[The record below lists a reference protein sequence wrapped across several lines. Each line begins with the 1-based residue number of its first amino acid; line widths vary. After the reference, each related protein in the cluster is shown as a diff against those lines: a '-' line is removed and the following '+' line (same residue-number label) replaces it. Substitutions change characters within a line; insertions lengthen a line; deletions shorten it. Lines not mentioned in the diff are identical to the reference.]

1 MIIFIIGTLVGVYLG
16 WKHNTEVT
24 KIIEFIKSKL
34 KK

>member
-1 MIIFIIGTLVGVYLG
+1 MITFILGTILGVYLG
-16 WKHNTEVT
+16 WRYNQEVS

>member
-1 MIIFIIGTLVGVYLG
+1 MITLIMGLIIGVYLG
-16 WKHNTEVT
+16 WKHNPEVT

>member
-1 MIIFIIGTLVGVYLG
+1 MITFILGTILGVYLG
-16 WKHNTEVT
+16 WKHNPEVT

>member
-1 MIIFIIGTLVGVYLG
+1 MIWDTILG
-16 WKHNTEVT
+16 LKHYPEVT